1 MTVSVLQPVIVSNCN
16 KYMNMD
22 LWSPESFA
30 KEFGH
35 MENDLVNCNSG
46 TLLVGNQMKVFWDGF
61 ENISGTAFFCISE
74 GKHVSIKIF

>member
-1 MTVSVLQPVIVSNCN
+1 MMTVLLLLLLQPVIVSNCN

-61 ENISGTAFFCISE
+61 ENISGT
-74 GKHVSIKIF
+74 VSTAAIEKNTH

>member
-1 MTVSVLQPVIVSNCN
+1 MMTVLLLLLLQPVIVSNCN

-61 ENISGTAFFCISE
+61 ENISGT
-74 GKHVSIKIF
+74 VSTAAIEKNIH